1 MGKIIML
8 MRLCDDDDLRRREEK
23 LKAAGR
29 TKWREME
36 GDEEKENPKSII
48 DDVEC

>member
-36 GDEEKENPKSII
+36 GEEEKENLK
-48 DDVEC
+48 V